1 MEVVMRKSKK
11 YSEWSTDS
19 RKRDGETDQQS
30 VLRPRANARR
40 VHVPK
45 RSCKDQF
52 SIIEPQINA
61 DGVHVWP
68 FDVSCPVDVLF
79 LTEDGRHNVRMNRHG
94 YFEVLYFCAGS
105 ADCHIQDRLLP
116 VREGDLA
123 IIGSTIYHRVECR
136 SSTPLTI
143 AALFFEPDL
152 IRCDGGSD
160 SAEYLTPFLLQDPG
174 FPHVVPAETGIPNRV
189 LELMLLI
196 RSELPPLSPRGRLA
210 IKTYLKMILI
220 LLVNRYASYAGTVET
235 FQRQQ
240 RALDT
245 LLPLF
250 RYLSEQHGTAIQV
263 REAAR
268 ICGMSESYFMS
279 FFKRVTGLS
288 FIKYLNHYRVECSQ
302 ALLANTDESM
312 ASISQ
317 EMGFCDQSYY
327 GAVFHR
333 LVGMTP
339 AAYRRRFRNKN
350 ASDRRQL
357 DHTLPITARRISLT
371 GTQRPSTAEINRQLA
386 SFHSEPY
393 IDRFGT

>member
-1 MEVVMRKSKK
+1 MEFVMRNSKR
-11 YSEWSTDS
+11 YSELSS
-19 RKRDGETDQQS
+19 GLQKPDGETSRQS
-30 VLRPRANARR
+30 VLEARATARR

-45 RSCKDQF
+45 KSCKDHF
-52 SIIEPQINA
+52 SLVEPQINA

-94 YFEVLYFCAGS
+94 YFEVLYFCSGS

-116 VREGDLA
+116 VGEGDLA
-123 IIGSTIYHRVECR
+123 IIGSTIYHRVQCR
-136 SSTPLTI
+136 SSSPFTI

-160 SAEYLTPFLLQDPG
+160 SAEYLTPFLLQDPE
-174 FPHVVPAETGIPNRV
+174 FPHVVPAETGIPNQV
-189 LELMLLI
+189 LELMLRI
-196 RSELPPLSPRGRLA
+196 RSELPPKSPRGRLA

-250 RYLSEQHGTAIQV
+250 RYLSEQRGSVIQV

-268 ICGMSESYFMS
+268 ICGMSESHFMS

-288 FIKYLNHYRVECSQ
+288 FIKYLNHYRIECSQ

-317 EMGFCDQSYY
+317 EMGFCDQSYF

-339 AAYRRRFRNKN
+339 AAYRRRFRNKE
-350 ASDRRQL
+350 ATDRRQM
-357 DHTLPITARRISLT
+357 DHTPPITSRGLSLT
-371 GTQRPSTAEINRQLA
+371 GTSGRSTAEINRQLA
-386 SFHSEPY
+386 SGHAKSR
-393 IDRFGT
+393 IDQFGT

>member
-1 MEVVMRKSKK
+1 MRKLKS
-11 YSEWSTDS
+11 YSELSSGLS
-19 RKRDGETDQQS
+19 REDGETGQRPG
-30 VLRPRANARR
+30 LRARDASRR

-45 RSCKDQF
+45 KSCKDHF
-52 SIIEPQINA
+52 SLVEPQINA

-94 YFEVLYFCAGS
+94 YFEVLYFCSGS

-116 VREGDLA
+116 VQEGDMA

-136 SSTPLTI
+136 SASPLTI

-152 IRCDGGSD
+152 VRCDGGSD
-160 SAEYLTPFLLQDPG
+160 SSEYLTPFLLQDTE
-174 FPHVVPAETGIPNRV
+174 FPHVVPAETGIPNQV
-189 LELMLLI
+189 LELMLRI
-196 RSELPPLSPRGRLA
+196 RSELPPKSPRGRLA

-220 LLVNRYASYAGTVET
+220 LLVNRYSSYAGTVET

-250 RYLSEQHGTAIQV
+250 RYLSEQRGTAIQV

-268 ICGMSESYFMS
+268 ICGMSESHFMS

-317 EMGFCDQSYY
+317 EMGFCDQSYF

-339 AAYRRRFRNKN
+339 AAYRRRFRNKS
-350 ASDRRQL
+350 ASDGRQM
-357 DHTLPITARRISLT
+357 DHTPPTTSREISLA
-371 GTQRPSTAEINRQLA
+371 GTHRRSTADINRQLA
-386 SFHSEPY
+386 SSHSKSNK
-393 IDRFGT
+393 DRFGT

>member
-1 MEVVMRKSKK
+1 MPKSKR
-11 YSEWSTDS
+11 YSELSAALE
-19 RKRDGETDQQS
+19 KRDGENGQQS
-30 VLRPRANARR
+30 RPRARATARR

-45 RSCKDQF
+45 KSCKDHF
-52 SIIEPQINA
+52 SLVEPQINA

-79 LTEDGRHNVRMNRHG
+79 LTENGRHNVRMNRHG
-94 YFEVLYFCAGS
+94 YFEILYFCAGS

-116 VREGDLA
+116 VQEGDLA

-136 SSTPLTI
+136 SSTPFTI

-160 SAEYLTPFLLQDPG
+160 SAEYLTPFLLQDPE
-174 FPHVVPAETGIPNRV
+174 FPHIVPAETGIPNQV
-189 LELMLLI
+189 LELMLRI
-196 RSELPPLSPRGRLA
+196 RSELPPKSPRGRLA
-210 IKTYLKMILI
+210 VKTYLKMILI

-250 RYLSEQHGTAIQV
+250 RYLGEQRGSVIQV

-268 ICGMSESYFMS
+268 ICGMSESHFMS

-317 EMGFCDQSYY
+317 EMGFCDQSYF

-339 AAYRRRFRNKN
+339 AAYRRRFRNKD
-350 ASDRRQL
+350 ASDRRQM
-357 DHTLPITARRISLT
+357 DHSHPIGSRRISLT
-371 GTQRPSTAEINRQLA
+371 GRPGRSTAEINRQLA
-386 SFHSEPY
+386 SSPAKPST
-393 IDRFGT
+393 DLFGT